1 MYFFSHIPAFPII
14 NTIIKSAYFFSIR
27 LLEAVYCLKV
37 LMYCLVL
44 RVDYLKRK
52 RTLDQGT
59 LPGLMLV
66 PPFTLFC
73 PSQHRS
79 CLFK

>member
-1 MYFFSHIPAFPII
+1 MYLFSHIPAFPII
-14 NTIIKSAYFFSIR
+14 NAIIKSAYLFCIR

-52 RTLDQGT
+52 RTLDARST
-59 LPGLMLV
+59 VCALLPESTSKLLI
-66 PPFTLFC
+66 
-73 PSQHRS
+73 
-79 CLFK
+79 